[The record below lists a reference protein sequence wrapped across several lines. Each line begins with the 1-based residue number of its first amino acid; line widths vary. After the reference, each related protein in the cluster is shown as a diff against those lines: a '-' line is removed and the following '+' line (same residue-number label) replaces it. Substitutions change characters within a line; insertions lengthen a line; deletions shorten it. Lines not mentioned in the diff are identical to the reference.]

1 MPFVNVYDF
10 DGNKVGEQELNAF
23 IFDAPVHMPAI
34 HRVVVAHLANCRQ
47 GTASS
52 KTRGDV
58 SGGGKKP
65 WRQKHTGRARQ
76 GSTRSPIWVHGG
88 VAHGPHPRDYHQKV
102 NKKVRQLALRSVLSD
117 KVRDNM
123 LAVVNGLDS
132 LQRPSTKSI
141 MPLFNALNA
150 KKALVVYHSNSNGVN
165 LVKSVRNINGSKCL
179 NVDSINVYDIL
190 NANNLLVSPQAISK
204 IEEVFSK

>member
-1 MPFVNVYDF
+1 MPVVNVYDF
-10 DGNKVGEQELNAF
+10 DGNKVAEQELSEFVFN
-23 IFDAPVHMPAI
+23 APVHMTAI

-47 GTASS
+47 GTAST

-76 GSTRSPIWVHGG
+76 GSTRSPIWIHGG

-117 KVRDNM
+117 KVRENM
-123 LAVVNGLDS
+123 LAIVNGLDT
-132 LQRPSTKSI
+132 LQKPSTKSVK
-141 MPLFNALNA
+141 PLLDTFNT
-150 KKALVVYHSNSNGVN
+150 KKTLVIYHTNPNGVN
-165 LVKSVRNINGSKCL
+165 LVKSVRNINGSKCI
-179 NVDSINVYDIL
+179 NVHSINVYDIL

-204 IEEVFSK
+204 IEEVYSK

>member
-1 MPFVNVYDF
+1 MPFVKVYEFTGERAGEMELSAEVF
-10 DGNKVGEQELNAF
+10 DT
-23 IFDAPVHMPAI
+23 PVHMPAI
-34 HRVVVAHLANCRQ
+34 HQVVVAHLANCRQ
-47 GTASS
+47 GTHST

-117 KVRDNM
+117 KVREDLM
-123 LAVVNGLDS
+123 SVVKGFDAIEK
-132 LQRPSTKSI
+132 PSTKAVKN
-141 MPLFNALNA
+141 LFTALGVG
-150 KKALVVYHSNSNGVN
+150 KTLVIYHSNAFNVTRSIRN
-165 LVKSVRNINGSKCL
+165 LPGAKCIN
-179 NVDSINVYDIL
+179 VASINVYDIL
-190 NANNLLVSPQAISK
+190 NAKNLIVTPEVVAK
-204 IEEVFSK
+204 IEEVYSK